1 MNKSISLL
9 FLLMMSSLI
18 MYSQNEI
25 KRDSLTIH
33 LEMEKDSLA
42 IRLIPQ
48 KEIPKEPIIY
58 QEPLINS
65 MDLELGRNESH
76 NKTKSELPNYFNYKL
91 ELSPGLRPHKLSS
104 RLSYSLNEYNYNYGI
119 GNYRQGGIEL
129 IYKPLDKLTLSL
141 GGYNVN
147 YNILHSKYNDIVFNF
162 NATYE
167 FTDWMYLS
175 VFGQY
180 SANSLNNARF
190 GGYMFAPQ
198 TSYGA
203 VLRFKTSEKV
213 DLNVGVER
221 VFNSLTKN
229 WETQGIFGPTIR
241 LK

>member
-1 MNKSISLL
+1 MNKSI
-9 FLLMMSSLI
+9 FLLLLLIMSSLTI
-18 MYSQNEI
+18 YSQNEI
-25 KRDSLTIH
+25 KRDSSTIY
-33 LEMEKDSLA
+33 LEVEKDSLA
-42 IRLIPQ
+42 IRLTPP
-48 KEIPKEPIIY
+48 KEISKEPIIY
-58 QEPLINS
+58 QESLTNS
-65 MDLELGRNESH
+65 MDIELDRNQSY
-76 NKTKSELPNYFNYKL
+76 NKTESELPDYLNYKL
-91 ELSPGLRPHKLSS
+91 ELTPYLRPRKLSS
-104 RLSYSLNEYNYNYGI
+104 PLSYSLNEYNYNYGI

-167 FTDWMYLS
+167 FTDWIHLS

-180 SANSLNNARF
+180 SANSVDNARF

-229 WETQGIFGPTIR
+229 WETQGILGPTIR